1 VSALYTATILLSSAL
16 LFLVQ
21 PLFARLVLPRLG
33 GSPAVWNTCVVFFQA
48 TLLAGYAYAHL
59 GPARLGLRR
68 HALLHLALVLIA
80 AALLPIS
87 LPASWAPPTDN
98 SPVPALLMLLALSVG
113 LPAFVISS
121 HGPLLQHWFARS
133 RAGAGRDPYGLYVAS
148 NVGSMAAL
156 IGYPFLVEP
165 LFTLPAQT
173 RLWSVGFFALAG
185 LLAACACT
193 LPRGGTDAGQATAQ
207 PHSPAVPW
215 STRLQWI
222 AAAFVP
228 SSLLL
233 SVTQHLTTDVAPV
246 PLLWIAPLAVYL
258 LSFILTFAE
267 RPALP
272 LSATVR
278 ALPLTVVVLALV
290 ILSEATEPVWLL
302 VLLHLGGLFVIA
314 MVCHGA
320 LAATRPPA
328 DRLTE
333 FYLWLS
339 LGGVLGGLFDTIL
352 APLVFP
358 SLLEYPLMLIAVS
371 LVPLLL
377 TSSAGAPI
385 SQRDVAWPVGLA
397 AAIVTAGLLLP
408 MAGYPRLIVLASV
421 GAVACYLCKARPVRF
436 ALATAGLLAA
446 CGLFAG
452 VHGQTLCRVRSFY
465 GIHRVVSNGAD
476 HLLVH
481 GNTVHGRQSLDPAR
495 RREPLAYYH
504 RSGPLGQVFRALI
517 HPRRD
522 ANIAVVGLGA
532 GAIAAYG
539 APAQTYTFFE
549 IDPHVDRLARDPRY
563 FTYLQDSPATVRTV
577 LGDAQLTLARSA
589 HGPFDLIVLDA
600 FSSDAIPLHLLTRE
614 ALQIYREQLQP
625 DGVLA
630 FHISNRYL
638 DLEPVL
644 ASLAADAKLVCW
656 SRYDPASPLEID
668 RGKSASHWVAMS
680 PSAEIVAPLER
691 LQWQQLESNGNA
703 PWTDD
708 YCNLLQALRSHEG
721 ERGTSVP

>member
-1 VSALYTATILLSSAL
+1 MSALYSATILLSSAL

-21 PLFARLVLPRLG
+21 PMFARLVLPRLG

-59 GPARLGLRR
+59 GPRLGLRR
-68 HALLHLALVLIA
+68 HVVLHLTLVLIA

-87 LPASWAPPTDN
+87 IPASWAPPAEN
-98 SPVPALLMLLALSVG
+98 SPVAALLLLLTLSVG

-133 RAGAGRDPYGLYVAS
+133 RAGEGRDPYWLYVAS

-156 IGYPFLVEP
+156 VGYPFLVEP
-165 LFTLPAQT
+165 LFTLPAQS
-173 RLWSVGFFALAG
+173 RLWSVGFFVLAG
-185 LLAACACT
+185 LLAVCACT
-193 LPRGGTDAGQATAQ
+193 LPRGGAAAGESTARTQ
-207 PHSPAVPW
+207 SPAISW
-215 STRLQWI
+215 RTRAQWI
-222 AAAFVP
+222 AAAFIP

-258 LSFILTFAE
+258 LSFILTFTE
-267 RPALP
+267 RPAVPLP
-272 LSATVR
+272 AMIR

-302 VLLHLGGLFVIA
+302 VLLHLAGLFVIA
-314 MVCHGA
+314 MVCHGT

-339 LGGVLGGLFDTIL
+339 LGGVLGGLFDTML
-352 APLVFP
+352 APVVFP

-371 LVPLLL
+371 LVPLMLNASVGGSFAL
-377 TSSAGAPI
+377 
-385 SQRDVAWPVGLA
+385 RDLVWPLGLA
-397 AAIVTAGLLLP
+397 VTILTAGLLFPL
-408 MAGYPRLIVLASV
+408 AGYPRLISLAAA
-421 GAVACYLCKARPVRF
+421 GAVACYMFKARPWRF
-436 ALATAGLLAA
+436 ALGTAGLLAA
-446 CGLFAG
+446 CGMFAG
-452 VHGQTLCRVRSFY
+452 VHGHTLCRVRSFY

-504 RSGPLGQVFRALI
+504 RSGPLGQVFRTLI
-517 HPRRD
+517 HPRPA

-539 APAQTYTFFE
+539 EPAQSYTFFE

-563 FTYLQDSPATVRTV
+563 FTYLQDSKATIRTV
-577 LGDAQLTLARSA
+577 LGDARLTLARSE

-614 ALQIYREQLQP
+614 ALQIYREQLKP

-644 ASLAADAKLVCW
+644 AALAGGAGLVCRG
-656 SRYDPASPLEID
+656 RYDPASPMEIE

-680 PSAEIVAPLER
+680 PSATAVAPLER
-691 LQWQQLESNGNA
+691 LQWTQLESNNQV

-708 YCNLLQALRSHEG
+708 YCNLLQALRSQG